1 DPKPEPG
8 RIGDFHRPSLHCEDG
23 KWRLWFDYWIPGKG
37 VCMGSAENGGNFM
50 TAGGFRIT
58 HNLRHPIIENWPNP
72 EVIRIG
78 KRYHCFSDPPGYPVR
93 PGESHWKSRQLRE
106 AVSADG
112 ASWRKLDF
120 IPPDEDADACH
131 VPQAFVTKVDGQEW
145 LYLFYATQVG
155 YRKQDGKYH
164 YQYDRIRAMRRTI
177 DNSEQGTE

>member
-1 DPKPEPG
+1 
-8 RIGDFHRPSLHCEDG
+8 
-23 KWRLWFDYWIPGKG
+23 
-37 VCMGSAENGGNFM
+37 MGSAENRGNFM

-58 HNLRHPIIENWPNP
+58 HNLRHPVIENWPNP

-78 KRYHCFSDPPGYPVR
+78 KRYHCFSDPPGYPVK

-131 VPQAFVTKVDGQEW
+131 VPQAFVTKVDGREW

-177 DNSEQGTE
+177 DNSEQGAE